1 MNRNK
6 IVFNRNEKKVIFVGE
21 YDYSVDPQG
30 RISLPGEWR
39 CDGESSWIALP
50 ENDCALLLMTESALM
65 EFFAELQKLSVADPA
80 LRLAAARLGSLA
92 RNCRCDRQGRLSLA
106 RNQLEN
112 AGISKNIKLIGA
124 VTHIRVCAP
133 EKWDPEE
140 IDARISG
147 ALGSVAKLGNDKGA
161 LAALVEGV
169 LDL

>member
-1 MNRNK
+1 M
-6 IVFNRNEKKVIFVGE
+6 IFVGE

-50 ENDCALLLMTESALM
+50 ENDSALLLMTENALLA
-65 EFFAELQKLSVADPA
+65 FFAELQKLSVADPS

-92 RNCRCDRQGRLSLA
+92 RSCRCDRQGRVSLA
-106 RNQLEN
+106 KSQLESV
-112 AGISKNIKLIGA
+112 GISKNIKLIGA
-124 VTHIRVCAP
+124 VTHIRLCAP
-133 EKWDPEE
+133 EKWV
-140 IDARISG
+140 IDDVDSRISG
-147 ALGSVAKLGNDKGA
+147 SLSAVAKIGNDNGA